1 MYEDCPDGWTSPEM
15 GRAKLMEANG
25 IKDGY
30 GAWQIRRKLGSKFYQ
45 HDQGLE
51 SKTEIIFQGIQFL
64 LDARFL
70 DSLHFPSIT
79 SLRGTVLGLF
89 KVMDTVF
96 IGGTSRQVTLI
107 VWLNENDML
116 RVQNR

>member
-1 MYEDCPDGWTSPEM
+1 MSPEM

-30 GAWQIRRKLGSKFYQ
+30 GAWQIRRQLGSKFYQ
-45 HDQGLE
+45 NDQGLE
-51 SKTEIIFQGIQFL
+51 SKTEIIFQGIQFVGR
-64 LDARFL
+64 AF
-70 DSLHFPSIT
+70 
-79 SLRGTVLGLF
+79 LGLTAFSINYKSERYRVRSF

-116 RVQNR
+116 QVQNR